1 VLFISFSEALEEVA
15 GFIASDDEDESEDK
29 DKSRYM
35 HRNFVL
41 PQDRNQKTAEDIARE
56 IEARHAKTYTQ
67 ADDYVVEDD
76 GGRGSI
82 AQQSR
87 LPTIKDPKLWLVKTT
102 V

>member
-1 VLFISFSEALEEVA
+1 LQEVA
-15 GFIASDDEDESEDK
+15 GFIASDDEEENDLA
-29 DKSRYM
+29 DKSRYR
-35 HRNFVL
+35 HHNFVL
-41 PQDRNQKTAEDIARE
+41 PQDRGQKTAEDIARE

-67 ADDYVVEDD
+67 ADDLVVEDD

-102 V
+102 VCCH